1 MRRMFPIVVV
11 VSTGLL
17 AVAGCE
23 KQDASAG
30 TAKKP
35 PLVKAVPARTE
46 TLTDWLEVTGD
57 VVATNAVTISATV
70 EGPIAFCPSREGDT
84 VEKGGTLI
92 QIERPVYREEVN
104 ASEAALRVAE
114 AKLADLK
121 AGARPEEIA
130 QAAEAV
136 KQLQECTGFAESDM
150 KRIEQMVNSGSLPG
164 EAVEK
169 ARVAYVKCQ
178 TQLVAAQEKLQMLK
192 AGPTATAVAVQEALV
207 EEAAARLEK
216 AKATLAECAVSAPF
230 AGVITRVYVR
240 PGDLATAKAPLLD
253 LMERD
258 SLVVRFGVPEAQSA
272 AVRQGAKV
280 KLTFDALPGREFDAS
295 VSRVYPELDPRTR
308 TRLAEAEIAADVGAA
323 PGMFARVAVAVRTVQ
338 NAVIVPD
345 GAVLTTPQGGRAA
358 FVVNGDK
365 AALRSLKIGLEAGG
379 RMQVVE
385 GIQPG
390 EQVIVAGHEALKDGA
405 AVRLPGSA
413 KPAPSAGGQR

>member
-1 MRRMFPIVVV
+1 MLLIVAV
-11 VSTGLL
+11 VSAGLL
-17 AVAGCE
+17 LMAGCG
-23 KQDASAG
+23 KQDAGAG
-30 TAKKP
+30 MSKKP
-35 PLVKAVPARTE
+35 PLVKVVPARME
-46 TLTDWLEVTGD
+46 TFTSWLEATGD

-70 EGPIAFCPSREGDT
+70 EGPIAFCPWREGDT
-84 VEKGGTLI
+84 VKKGAKLL
-92 QIERPVYREEVN
+92 QIDRPIYREEVN
-104 ASEAALRVAE
+104 ASEATLRVAE

-130 QAAEAV
+130 QAGEAV
-136 KQLQECTGFAESDM
+136 TQLKDCTAFAESDM
-150 KRIEQMVNSGSLPG
+150 KRIEQMVTSGSLPG
-164 EAVEK
+164 EALEK

-207 EEAAARLEK
+207 QEAAARLEK
-216 AKATLAECAVSAPF
+216 AKATLAECTIAAPF
-230 AGVITRVYVR
+230 DGVITRVYVR

-280 KLTFDALPGREFDAS
+280 KLTFDALPDRDFEAM
-295 VSRVYPELDPRTR
+295 VSRVYPELDPKTR
-308 TRLAEAEIAADVGAA
+308 TRLAEAEIAADIGAA
-323 PGMFARVAVAVRTVQ
+323 PGMFARVAVAVRTVE
-338 NAVIVPD
+338 NAVVVPD
-345 GAVLTTPQGGRAA
+345 GAVLTTPQGGRTA

-365 AALRSLKIGLEAGG
+365 AALRSLTIGLEAGG
-379 RMQVVE
+379 RVQVVE

-405 AVRLPGSA
+405 QVRLPGSA
-413 KPAPSAGGQR
+413 QPAPSAGGQR

>member
-1 MRRMFPIVVV
+1 MLPIVVA
-11 VSTGLL
+11 VSACLL
-17 AVAGCE
+17 AVAGCG
-23 KQDASAG
+23 KSDTGAG

-35 PLVKAVPARTE
+35 PLVKAVPARME
-46 TLTDWLEVTGD
+46 ALTDWLRATGD
-57 VVATNAVTISATV
+57 VAATNAVTISATV
-70 EGPIAFCPSREGDT
+70 EGPIAFCPWREGDT
-84 VEKGGTLI
+84 VEKGRTLI
-92 QIERPVYREEVN
+92 QIDRPVYREEVN
-104 ASEAALRVAE
+104 ASEATLHVAE
-114 AKLADLK
+114 AKLADLR

-136 KQLQECTGFAESDM
+136 KQLEECAGFAESDM
-150 KRIEQMVNSGSLPG
+150 KRTDQMVKSGSLPG
-164 EAVEK
+164 ESLEK
-169 ARVAYVKCQ
+169 ARVLYVKCK

-192 AGPTATAVAVQEALV
+192 AGPTATAIAVQEALV
-207 EEAAARLEK
+207 QEAAARLEK
-216 AKATLAECAVSAPF
+216 AKATLTECTVLAPF
-230 AGVITRVYVR
+230 PGVITRVYVR

-295 VSRVYPELDPRTR
+295 VSRVFPELDPKTR

-323 PGMFARVAVAVRTVQ
+323 PGMFARVAVAVRTVE
-338 NAVIVPD
+338 NAVVVPD

-365 AALRSLKIGLEAGG
+365 AALRPLKIGLEAGG
-379 RMQVVE
+379 RVQVVE

-405 AVRLPGSA
+405 PVRVPGSA
-413 KPAPSAGGQR
+413 QPASSAEGQR